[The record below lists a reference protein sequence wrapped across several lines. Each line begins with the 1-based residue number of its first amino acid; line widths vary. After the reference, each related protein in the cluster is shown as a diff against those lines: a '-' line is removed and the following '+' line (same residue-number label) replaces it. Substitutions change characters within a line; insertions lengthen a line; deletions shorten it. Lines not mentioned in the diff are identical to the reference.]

1 MTQWRELKLGDVLE
15 LKRGY
20 DLPRGN
26 RGDGSV
32 PVISSS
38 GPTGFHSEAKVHG
51 PGVVTG
57 RYGTLGHAYY
67 IAEDFWPLN
76 TTLYVRDFKGNN
88 PRYVAALLES
98 MQLAQYDGASAV
110 PGLNRNQLHTLR
122 VRVPN
127 HVGQA
132 GIAAVLGALDSLIAN
147 LRRRV
152 EVLEEIARAIYWEWF
167 VKFRFPGHA
176 NAKFVDSNLGRIPSD
191 WSITTLGD
199 SARWLSGGTPS
210 TTKKEYWGGGI
221 PWITGG
227 SLTSLLLDRSDRTL
241 TEAGAANGTRIV
253 DRDALLFVV
262 RGMSL
267 VKEFRVGIADTRLAF
282 GQDVKALVA
291 VDGIDPIFLAF
302 SVITRADEIQR
313 MVELAGH
320 GTAKL
325 STDRL
330 KAVQI
335 IRPPI
340 DVQARFAREVQSHR
354 ELMTTL
360 RLVTDRLVGM
370 RDELLPKLVS
380 GQIEMSSL
388 ELDAVLPDSVV

>member
-320 GTAKL
+320 GTGKL